1 MTNMQLQYSQL
12 FEQKQHNRA
21 MEQQGAADLAET
33 HRANLASEDLRARQI
48 EADIA
53 KANAINAANERI
65 AQLQADTNL
74 QLQEMRNFMSEKQ
87 LEQTKRQIDT
97 QIEKAS
103 AEIGNLEAN
112 TNLTA
117 AKTKDQVQ
125 KTQSA
130 LGQKLAKIVGN
141 SIDKTTLYA
150 SNWLAEPAN
159 KQTLKTALTTPLY
172 REFIAGWNV
181 YQQKKQAAKR
191 GAGHNRATTTTAD
204 PELSGASK

>member
-97 QIEKAS
+97 QIDKAS
-103 AEIGNLEAN
+103 AEIDNLEAN
-112 TNLTA
+112 TNLTT

-159 KQTLKTALTTPLY
+159 KQTLKIAVTAPVYKEL
-172 REFIAGWNV
+172 IAGWNA
-181 YQQKKQAAKR
+181 YQQRTQSAKR
-191 GAGHNRATTTTAD
+191 SMGHTRTTTAN
-204 PELSGASK
+204 PERTGASK